1 MARLGVPPHVIEAVL
16 NHRSGHVSGIAR
28 VYNVYSYAEEIAEAL
43 ARWSAHI
50 EALAGAVKTVSTNL
64 GAR

>member
-1 MARLGVPPHVIEAVL
+1 VL

-28 VYNVYSYAEEIAEAL
+28 VYNVYNYAEEIADAL

-50 EALAGAVKTVSTNL
+50 EALAGAVKAVSTSL